1 MKIFDKY
8 FQPYAEYCIRTA
20 FTEDELKAAL
30 QKECRATLDV
40 PSWQTFKASFGLT
53 KRTVFSRHPDDP
65 LHLTPIRGGRNS
77 ARGELFIQCEAGSE
91 NTTVLHILIAPQRR
105 EKYIVYILSIYGL
118 LFCTVAAFAAAWW
131 VIFMLIPFITI
142 LFVVLEGCRATAQ
155 EETPKIRQDFE
166 SFLRELEE
174 KYSSQN

>member
-8 FQPYAEYCIRTA
+8 FQPYAEYCTRT
-20 FTEDELKAAL
+20 TLSEDELKAAL

-40 PSWQTFKASFGLT
+40 PSWQTLKASFGLT
-53 KRTVFSRHPDDP
+53 QRTVFSRHPDDP
-65 LHLTPIRGGRNS
+65 LRLKPIRGNRNS
-77 ARGELFIQCEAGSE
+77 GELSIQCERGSE

-105 EKYIVYILSIYGL
+105 EKYIAYILSIYGL

-142 LFVVLEGCRATAQ
+142 LFVVLEACRTTAQ

>member
-8 FQPYAEYCIRTA
+8 FQPYAEYCTRT
-20 FTEDELKAAL
+20 TLSEDELKDVL
-30 QKECRATLDV
+30 TKECRAALDI

-53 KRTVFSRHPDDP
+53 ERTVFSRHPDDP
-65 LHLTPIRGGRNS
+65 LHLIPIRGGRNS
-77 ARGELFIQCEAGSE
+77 ARGELFIQCEKGSE
-91 NTTVLHILIAPQRR
+91 NTTILHILIAPPRWG
-105 EKYIVYILSIYGL
+105 KYVVYIIGIYGL
-118 LFCTVAAFAAAWW
+118 LFCTGGAFAAAWW
-131 VIFMLIPFITI
+131 IIFMLIPFITI